1 MKRNIFLLLLICCT
15 SIFLSGCWD
24 SRELQKLSIIS
35 AIAIDKDENAE
46 NRYRTTIQIINPSQV
61 AGGQQGGKVQAA
73 PVKTFSSSG
82 STLAE
87 ALRKISPMAPGQLFY
102 PHIQVMILSEEVAKE
117 GIQNLFDLIERD
129 SHFRLLF
136 PVLIAKNMPAKD
148 ILQITTSINPIPSN
162 AIVDN
167 LETSQS
173 EWGEYISVRADQLI
187 EGLKDGN
194 FVVSGVQIKG
204 DKKQGNTG
212 ENMQQ
217 ISPAASIEVGG
228 LSLFKNGKLEK
239 WLEQNE
245 ARGTTWIMDEMKKTI
260 LNLDYKKI
268 KNAIAIEINRSQTTI
283 KIKIKNNK
291 PTINIFI
298 HTEGTI
304 SETLAPVDLS
314 HSKKIEQLESL
325 LEKEIKEEIQLTVK
339 MAQEEKSDF
348 LGFGEYVNMKD
359 KKLWKKVASN
369 WDEEVFPETKVNIN
383 VDAYIRRTGMR
394 MNPSSK

>member
-1 MKRNIFLLLLICCT
+1 MKHNIFLLLLLCCT
-15 SIFLSGCWD
+15 AIFLSGCWD

-35 AIAIDKDENAE
+35 GIAIDKDENAE

-129 SHFRLLF
+129 SNFRLLF
-136 PVLIAKNMPAKD
+136 PVLIAKNTSAES
-148 ILQITTSINPIPSN
+148 ILQITTSLNPIPSD

-173 EWGEYISVRADQLI
+173 EWGEYISIHADQLI

-194 FVVSGVQIKG
+194 FIVSGVQVKG

-212 ENMQQ
+212 ENVQL
-217 ISPAASIEVGG
+217 ISPAASVEVGG

-268 KNAIAIEINRSQTTI
+268 KNAIAIEVNRAKTTI

-291 PTINIFI
+291 PTINIFV
-298 HTEGTI
+298 HAEGTI
-304 SETLAPVDLS
+304 SETLAPLDLS
-314 HSKKIEQLESL
+314 HAKKIEQLESQM
-325 LEKEIKEEIQLTVK
+325 EKEIKEEIQSTVK

-348 LGFGEYVNMKD
+348 LGLGEYVNMKD
-359 KKLWKKVASN
+359 KKLWKKIASN